1 MSNASTTPA
10 RKLTDAE
17 AQLAEIFA
25 TQQSAGTP
33 QLAELRT
40 AAFDAFSKTGLP
52 NRHDEAWKYTDLR
65 ALLRDVKPLAAP
77 PEQSAKESARQAAI
91 LAGVN
96 ARRIVFVGGYFAPE
110 LSDLG
115 DLEKGMS
122 VMSLS
127 EALAKGDAATTAQLG
142 KVGKVDDP
150 AFALNTAFMGE
161 GVLIRIG
168 AGACVERPIQLV
180 FVAGAQPASYF
191 LRSFVVVEKGAR
203 ATLIESFE
211 GATTQEYHVS
221 AATEV
226 VLEEGASLERLKIN
240 REGGAAIHVSTFVA
254 SLAANAQLNDFG
266 LNLGGAVLRNQ
277 SFVSLNGQGAHAGVR
292 GANIL
297 KNNEHADATMFLDHV
312 AERSESK
319 ALFKSVLDDASQ
331 AVFQGK
337 ILVRPGAQKTDARM
351 MARALLL
358 SERAQVNCKPELEI
372 FADDVQCAHGSTVGA
387 LDENLVF
394 YLMARGIWQQEA
406 EALLTEAFIGEVID
420 AVENRSV
427 REAITALVS
436 ERLRGRK

>member
-1 MSNASTTPA
+1 MSDASATPT

-17 AQLAEIFA
+17 TRLAAIFA
-25 TQQSAGTP
+25 AQQSAGAP
-33 QLAELRT
+33 QLATLRT
-40 AAFDAFSKTGLP
+40 AAFDAFSRTGLP

-77 PEQSAKESARQAAI
+77 PEESATQSMRDAAV
-91 LAGVN
+91 LAGVA
-96 ARRIVFVGGYFAPE
+96 ARRIVFVGGYFIPA

-115 DLEKGMS
+115 DLEKGLS

-127 EALAKGDAATTAQLG
+127 EALAKGDAATTALLG

-161 GVLIRIG
+161 GVVIRIG
-168 AGACVERPIQLV
+168 AGRCIERPIQLV
-180 FVAGAQPASYF
+180 FVAGEQPATYF
-191 LRSFVVVEKGAR
+191 LRSLVVVEKGAQ

-211 GATTQEYHVS
+211 GATTQEYHVN

-226 VLEEGASLERLKIN
+226 VLEEGASLERLKIS
-240 REGGAAIHVSTFVA
+240 REGGAAMHVSTFVA
-254 SLAANAQLNDFG
+254 SLADNARLSDFG
-266 LNLGGAVLRNQ
+266 LNLGGALLRNQ
-277 SFVSLNGQGAHAGVR
+277 SFVSLNGQCAHAGVR

-297 KNNEHADATMFLDHV
+297 KSKEHADATLFLDHA
-312 AERSESK
+312 AEGSESK
-319 ALFKSVLDDASQ
+319 ALFKSVLEDASQ

-358 SERAQVNCKPELEI
+358 SEGAQANCKPELEI

-394 YLMARGIWQQEA
+394 YLMARGIGRMEA

-420 AVENRSV
+420 AVETRTV
-427 REAITALVS
+427 REALAALVA
-436 ERLRGRK
+436 ERLRARN